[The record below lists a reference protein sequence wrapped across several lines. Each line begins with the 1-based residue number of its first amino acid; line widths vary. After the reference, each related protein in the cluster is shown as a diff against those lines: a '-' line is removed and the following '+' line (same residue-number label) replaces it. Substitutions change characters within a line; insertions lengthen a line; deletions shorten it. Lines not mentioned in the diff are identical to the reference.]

1 MSTRFAKS
9 SHIPR
14 LVLVLA
20 LCGMSTIPPHVHAEV
35 ITTLQFFDQFSADQ
49 TFSTI
54 DIRIT
59 SDSKTRDDA
68 TARASAAA
76 SADIGTGELAAKV
89 SGQKFIVGETDIAA
103 RALGRAVDALT
114 IEGPG
119 TEAIP
124 VVFQMAVEGDLIV
137 PFSAIGSGSAF
148 ATVEAVLGVV
158 GNSETAM
165 LELRSSYN
173 TSGSIVTDALRGM
186 GDWLG
191 EQPVAGTSNHFELL
205 LQFDTEIVPGT
216 PFGFESELRALV
228 GSAGA
233 VGSDAISD
241 FGTRFTI
248 ILPQDYSFTSA
259 SGFFLAGPISPPET
273 IPEPE
278 TWALFACGLGCLAIM
293 ARRRHVPKGS
303 GGLT

>member
-1 MSTRFAKS
+1 MR
-9 SHIPR
+9 IPI

-20 LCGMSTIPPHVHAEV
+20 LFGMSTIAPYVHAEV
-35 ITTLQFFDQFSADQ
+35 ITTLQFFGPLSADQ

-76 SADIGTGELAAKV
+76 SADIGTGELAAKAT
-89 SGQKFIVGETDIAA
+89 GEKFIGGETDIAA
-103 RALGRAVDALT
+103 RALGRAVDTLT

-119 TEAIP
+119 VVPIP

-158 GNSETAM
+158 GDSETAM
-165 LELRSSYN
+165 LERRSSYN
-173 TSGSIVTDALRGM
+173 TSGSIVTDALTGM
-186 GDWLG
+186 GDWQG
-191 EQPVAGTSNHFELL
+191 ELPFPNLDHFDLL
-205 LQFDTEIVPGT
+205 LQFVTEIVPGT

-228 GSAGA
+228 GSSGA

-241 FGTRFTI
+241 FGTEFTI
-248 ILPQDYSFTSA
+248 ILPQAYSFTSA
-259 SGFFLAGPISPPET
+259 SGVFLAGPNP

-278 TWALFACGLGCLAIM
+278 IWALFACGLGCLAVM
-293 ARRRHVPKGS
+293 ARRRPREVS
-303 GGLT
+303 